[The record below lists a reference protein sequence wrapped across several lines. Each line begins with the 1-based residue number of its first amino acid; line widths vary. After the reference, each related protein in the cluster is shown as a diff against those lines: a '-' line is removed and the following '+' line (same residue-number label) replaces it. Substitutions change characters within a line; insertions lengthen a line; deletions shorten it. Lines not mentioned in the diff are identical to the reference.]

1 MVINKNDYALITGSS
16 RLGISKSC
24 LYPHSVSGTKNLTLS
39 SIFMQSNQT
48 SKQEKLVKQRGIKDK
63 CTNKSTVDFLIVL
76 TFGKSTL

>member
-24 LYPHSVSGTKNLTLS
+24 LYPYSIFGMKNLILLN
-39 SIFMQSNQT
+39 IFMQSNQI
-48 SKQEKLVKQRGIKDK
+48 SKQEKLVKQRGIKNK